1 MTIGAYRIMKAGERT
16 PVIDE
21 NRNLRVDVIRAPAT
35 AGIDRDGDP
44 YSGIQGLT
52 YGFTAGGLY
61 NGWSGSYGVSP
72 SPVIQ
77 TVIDRFPFGTFTTA
91 TDVGDLSTAK
101 YGWAGQSSS
110 THGYS
115 SGGFPYSNTIE
126 SYPFAQS
133 SGTASS
139 VGTLTSTRKVGAG
152 SHSETHGYNMAGL
165 NPWPSP
171 TPNSTIIDKF
181 PFASNGASSLVGNAT
196 YAGWGK
202 GGQSSVTHGYSA
214 GYFSNGNV
222 IEKHSF
228 SSDGNATDVGDLQ
241 HGGGRL
247 SGQSSTSDG
256 YASGYESPSVS
267 NMHIQKF
274 PFASDANAVVVGH
287 GGYGAPKNRNT
298 VGQSSTAA
306 GHISGG
312 EYGPPPGTYANLFAD
327 YNVVHRFPFA
337 ISSGAATDV
346 GDLSQARNQ
355 SAGHQV

>member
-44 YSGIQGLT
+44 YSGIQGST
-52 YGFTAGGLY
+52 YGFTAGGYFNGY
-61 NGWSGSYGVSP
+61 NVPQP
-72 SPVIQ
+72 SSME

-115 SGGFPYSNTIE
+115 SGGFPYSNAIE

-139 VGTLTSTRKVGAG
+139 VATLTSTRRVGAG
-152 SHSETHGYNMAGL
+152 SHSQTHGYNMAGL

-171 TPNSTIIDKF
+171 TPTSAIIDKF
-181 PFASNGASSLVGNAT
+181 PFASDGASSLVGNST

-202 GGQSSVTHGYSA
+202 SGQSSVTHGYSA
-214 GYFSNGNV
+214 GYFAGGNV

-241 HGGGRL
+241 HGKGRL
-247 SGQSSTSDG
+247 SGQSSTTDG
-256 YASGYESPSVS
+256 YASGYEHNTIT

-287 GGYGAPKNRNT
+287 GGYGAPYNRNT
-298 VGQSSTAA
+298 VGQSSTTD

-312 EYGPPPGTYANLFAD
+312 EYGPPPGTYTSLFAD

-355 SAGHQV
+355 ASGQQV